1 MQATFGGQQL
11 GTGTGSDPNQS
22 AAAGLAG
29 VAGRS
34 VAGGLSGPAGL
45 AGAAGLSGPGGHN
58 PVMDLLRNPAGGP
71 GRPVM
76 EPISL
81 PSVGSGITA
90 GMAGLGGAEV
100 FSRSDGDRIQ
110 GSSFDLTLDSD
121 GDGDKNQGWAL
132 WGRGVGSFLSGMAL
146 GDSSLDGQ
154 VGAVY
159 VGADHYWGSKVVL
172 GAAVS
177 HSRGTL
183 DYSDIGGGSARLGA
197 NLTAVHPYVHWSPRE
212 GLGLWGMMGLGRGTA
227 DLDLGDDRKEL
238 GIDLRMAAFG
248 GRNELAQV
256 GGVDLALKGDAFAA
270 SVGSE
275 AVSGLRSV
283 RGDTRRTRL
292 MLEGSRTLQVSPE
305 SRLTPSVEVGVRL
318 DGGDAETGAGM
329 EMAGSLSYLH
339 QPTGL
344 SVEARGHWLAAHQ
357 AQDFR
362 ERGFGV
368 TVRLD
373 PGADGTG
380 LSLQVSPAW
389 GAQNSGAGTM
399 WNHQGMMGGGSAA
412 GRGEELGW
420 LPGWTQ
426 GEVGYGM
433 RTWGGRG
440 LLTPFGRLDSQGPG
454 SLRMGGG
461 LRLALPT
468 FLGGGGQSLIAS
480 HGQGSEP
487 GVDRPL
493 RTFRIGR
500 ESRLDVGRGNRRPLR
515 RGRLPVPELL
525 TGGASYRRP
534 LLYKVVPVYKGRS
547 RSRRLQAAAPTG
559 AAGFP
564 AAEKE
569 RHGRSPRDSGVAR
582 GDFLWGCPTYG
593 S

>member
-1 MQATFGGQQL
+1 MQANVGGQQL
-11 GTGTGSDPNQS
+11 TFGTESDSNQS

-29 VAGRS
+29 VAG
-34 VAGGLSGPAGL
+34 L
-45 AGAAGLSGPGGHN
+45 AGAAGLAGPGGLMGPGGQN

-71 GRPVM
+71 GRPAM

-81 PSVGSGITA
+81 PTVGIGITS
-90 GMAGLGGAEV
+90 GMGGLGGAEV
-100 FSRSDGDRIQ
+100 FYRSDGDRMQ

-121 GDGDKNQGWAL
+121 GDGAKDRGWAL
-132 WGRGVGSFLSGMAL
+132 WGRGVGSFISGMTL
-146 GDSSLDGQ
+146 GDSKLDGR
-154 VGAVY
+154 VGAAY
-159 VGADHYWGSKVVL
+159 FGADHHWGDKVVL

-183 DYSDIGGGSARLGA
+183 DYADIGGGAARLGA

-227 DLDLGDDRKEL
+227 DLDLGADRKEM

-256 GGVDLALKGDAFAA
+256 GGVDLALKGDAFVA

-305 SRLTPSVEVGVRL
+305 SQLTPSVEVGVRL

-329 EMAGSLSYLH
+329 ELAGSLSYLH

-344 SVEARGHWLAAHQ
+344 SVKARGHWLAAHQ
-357 AQDFR
+357 AQDFQ

-389 GAQNSGAGTM
+389 GAQSSGAGTM
-399 WNHQGMMGGGSAA
+399 WNQQGMMGGSVA
-412 GRGEELGW
+412 GTGEELGW

-461 LRLALPT
+461 LRLQLPT
-468 FLGGGGQSLIAS
+468 FLGGGGQSLI
-480 HGQGSEP
+480 GSMAKGLSLELCGLYEP
-487 GVDRPL
+487 SG
-493 RTFRIGR
+493 
-500 ESRLDVGRGNRRPLR
+500 SRANTG
-515 RGRLPVPELL
+515 L
-525 TGGASYRRP
+525 TPDA
-534 LLYKVVPVYKGRS
+534 
-547 RSRRLQAAAPTG
+547 G
-559 AAGFP
+559 AAGPFG
-564 AAEKE
+564 AAA
-569 RHGRSPRDSGVAR
+569 SL
-582 GDFLWGCPTYG
+582 FLNF
-593 S
+593 